1 MSRRLPADNGV
12 TGRDEC
18 DDPGRV
24 LGGRALVGRRVHLG
38 PSTALP
44 MGSSLNWRRPAQPSS
59 ISENTAP
66 IILMSD
72 FLPGKTC
79 TTQPRRL
86 GSRLARY
93 CTLLVRSLTWCS

>member
-38 PSTALP
+38 ALD
-44 MGSSLNWRRPAQPSS
+44 GPADGVFV
-59 ISENTAP
+59 E
-66 IILMSD
+66 
-72 FLPGKTC
+72 
-79 TTQPRRL
+79 
-86 GSRLARY
+86 LAASGPA
-93 CTLLVRSLTWCS
+93 LVHL